1 MPSERS
7 QQIESIQQ
15 RALELAPEY
24 RSAFIE
30 RACEGDES
38 LRREVEALIHGDG
51 RAGTFVEAAVNAA
64 ATRRFAAD
72 PSNLTTEKTI
82 GPYKLI
88 REIGRGGMGAVY
100 LAVRD
105 DDQYRKRVAI
115 KLIRRGM
122 DTEEILSRFRHER
135 QILASLDHPNIARL
149 LHGDM
154 TDEGMPYFVME
165 YVEGLPLDK
174 YCDQKKLSTTAR
186 LKLFLKVCAA
196 VHYAHQNLVV
206 HRDLKPGN
214 IFVTAEGEPKLLD
227 FGIAKLLNPE
237 LYGQTLA
244 PTAVAQR
251 PMTPDYASPEQVRG
265 QKITTASDVY
275 TLGVLLYELL
285 TGHRPYRFKH
295 GQRKE
300 MERVICD
307 QEPEKPSTAINRT
320 EKLLAG
326 DGTTLALTPDFV
338 SRTRNSEPDKL
349 RRKLIGDLD
358 NVVLMAMRKEPERR
372 YASVE
377 QFAEDIRR
385 HLDGRPVIARK
396 NTFGYRAEKFV
407 RRRKVGVMIGTAFA
421 LLIIAS
427 AVAILVQSSRVA
439 HQRDIAARERVKA
452 ERVSGFLA
460 DIFKVLD
467 PSEARGNSLTAREI
481 LDKGAERVERELG
494 DQPEVQ
500 ATLLNTIGAAYRSL
514 GLYDKAVPLLE
525 KSLAIRRQ
533 ALGNGSLEVAQSLYD
548 LGWAWYLKQ
557 RPSDAEPLLRES
569 LAVRRKLSG
578 NENAPVADC
587 LNLLAL
593 VLHDKGDV
601 VASESLLR
609 EALAMR
615 RKLFGSVHHDVA
627 QSLNNVG
634 LLLVER
640 GDYDAAEP
648 ILQEAIAID
657 RKTAGADDPELAI
670 HLNTF
675 ALLKRNKGDF
685 DAAESLHRE
694 ALAIQHKLFGNEHAY
709 VATSLNNLA
718 HVMRDKGNYPEA
730 ETLFREALRI
740 GRKIYSEESENVALY
755 TQNLAKVLYEQGDLS
770 QSEGLFRQSLATFQ
784 KLFGDDHRRTA
795 RCRTGLAL
803 LLYDK
808 GEVKTAEEL
817 LRQAL
822 ETQRKIFPNG
832 HRDTAETLVALGLL
846 LTEHERAGAA
856 EALLREALSID
867 QRVLPKDNW
876 QSANAQSAL
885 GECLAGMKRFDEAET
900 LLTGSYA
907 ALKAKRGETD
917 LYRRRAAARLLSLY
931 QAWAKPDKAAQYRA
945 ESNSAKR

>member
-1 MPSERS
+1 MTPERW
-7 QQIESIQQ
+7 QQIESIRQ

-24 RSAFIE
+24 RCAFLE
-30 RACEGDES
+30 QACEGDES
-38 LRREVEALIHGDG
+38 LRREVEALINGG
-51 RAGTFVEAAVNAA
+51 ERAGTFVEAADNAA
-64 ATRRFAAD
+64 ATRLFAANH
-72 PSNLTTEKTI
+72 SHLTPEKTI

-88 REIGRGGMGAVY
+88 RELGHGGMGAVY
-100 LAVRD
+100 LAVRA

-154 TDEGMPYFVME
+154 TDEGLPYFVME

-174 YCDQKKLSTTAR
+174 FCDQKKLSTTER

-206 HRDLKPGN
+206 HRDLKPSN
-214 IFVTAEGEPKLLD
+214 IFVTADGEPKLLD

-244 PTAVAQR
+244 PTAVAKR
-251 PMTPDYASPEQVRG
+251 PMTPDYASPEQVLG

-285 TGHRPYRFKH
+285 TGHRPYRFKS
-295 GQRKE
+295 GERKE
-300 MERVICD
+300 LERAVCD

-320 EKLLAG
+320 EKRPAG
-326 DGTTLALTPDFV
+326 DGSTLAITPEFV
-338 SRTRNSEPDKL
+338 SRTREGEPDKL
-349 RRKLIGDLD
+349 RRKLMGDLD

-385 HLDGRPVIARK
+385 HLDGRPVIARQ
-396 NTFGYRAEKFV
+396 NTFGYRAGKFV

-427 AVAILVQSSRVA
+427 AVAILVQSFRVA
-439 HQRDIAARERVKA
+439 RQRDIAAHERVKA

-460 DIFKVLD
+460 DIFKVSD

-500 ATLLNTIGAAYRSL
+500 ATLLDTIGAAYRSL
-514 GLYDKAVPLLE
+514 GLYDKAIPILE
-525 KSLAIRRQ
+525 KSVAIRRRV
-533 ALGNGSLEVAQSLYD
+533 LGNENLEVAQSLYD

-557 RPSDAEPLLRES
+557 KPSDAEPPLRES
-569 LAVRRKLSG
+569 LQIRRQLSG
-578 NENAPVADC
+578 NENASVADC
-587 LNLLAL
+587 LNLIAV

-601 VASESLLR
+601 AGSESLLQ

-634 LLLVER
+634 LLLEER
-640 GDYDAAEP
+640 GDYDDAEP
-648 ILQEAIAID
+648 IFQEVIAID
-657 RKTAGADDPELAI
+657 RKTVGADDPELAI
-670 HLNTF
+670 HLGNY
-675 ALLKRNKGDF
+675 AKLKRNRGDY
-685 DAAESLHRE
+685 DTAESLHRE
-694 ALAIQHKLFGNEHAY
+694 ALTIQRKLFGNEHAY
-709 VATSLNNLA
+709 VAITSNNLA
-718 HVMRDKGNYPEA
+718 FVMRDKGNYPEA
-730 ETLFREALRI
+730 ESLFREALGI
-740 GRKIYSEESENVALY
+740 GRKIYSEASENVALY
-755 TQNLAKVLYEQGDLS
+755 NHNLAKILYEQGDLA
-770 QSEGLFRQSLATFQ
+770 QSEPLFRQSLATFQ

-795 RCRTGLAL
+795 RCRANLAL

-808 GEVKTAEEL
+808 GEVKAAEEM

-822 ETQRKIFPNG
+822 EAQRKIFPKG
-832 HRDTAETLVALGLL
+832 HRDTADTLVGLGLL
-846 LTEHERAGAA
+846 LTEHERARDA
-856 EALLREALSID
+856 EPLLREALSID
-867 QRVLPKDNW
+867 QKVLPKGDW
-876 QSANAQSAL
+876 QSADAQSAL
-885 GECLAGMKRFDEAET
+885 GECLAAMKRFDEAEP
-900 LLTGSYA
+900 LLTESYA
-907 ALKAKRGETD
+907 TLKARRGETD
-917 LYRRRAAARLLSLY
+917 MYRRRAAARLVNLY
-931 QAWAKPDKAAQYRA
+931 QAWGKPGKAALYRA